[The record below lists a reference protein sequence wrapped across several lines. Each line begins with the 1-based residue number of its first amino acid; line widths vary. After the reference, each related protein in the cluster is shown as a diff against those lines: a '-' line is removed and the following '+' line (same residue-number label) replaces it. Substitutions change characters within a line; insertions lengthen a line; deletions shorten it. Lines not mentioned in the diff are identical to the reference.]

1 MMKIKKLFILLPVL
15 LTVSCSEPEEQ
26 RFFMPTATLD
36 APEQV
41 DAESGI
47 LPVSVVFS
55 HPAEI
60 ETQVTL
66 VLSGDAAENVNYA
79 LDSHS
84 ATIAKGTD
92 KITFEVRLLNDNI
105 SKERLDFQILLAP
118 GKNYSLASEK
128 DGVRY
133 VAVTKEIKVPFI
145 KIMTEDK
152 CVNPYLGPIIHLSL
166 EANAPVKNDL
176 TLSIVDL
183 EGIMT
188 EGRDFFN
195 ADGGECKASISA
207 GETKGTI
214 NILLAKIDQSGYDKI
229 VKFALAADNTQFV
242 AESGYEN
249 TAVRL
254 FDPIV
259 DFSNILRTYA
269 QNDGIGYQERQS
281 IMKPDGTWE
290 GNKVIDMMPS
300 AEGSN
305 YLRPLKN
312 KYMSQWNCYSNNTG
326 GHILMLTEFLPDLAY
341 PAEYTIAD
349 YGASST
355 ARAFTTCDS
364 LFRFVA
370 DYDDP
375 HKGTVHLDSPRTFT
389 AFTALRSEWD
399 GGTNPDK
406 GWQIDS
412 RATKGD
418 ILASSSPMLKERIDV
433 TLIRLE
439 GTYDLTDLQNSIVF
453 TAWFTS
459 ESEIFMRNVD
469 TTLYD
474 VNREEDGS
482 WRVKYR
488 IYPR

>member
-1 MMKIKKLFILLPVL
+1 
-15 LTVSCSEPEEQ
+15 
-26 RFFMPTATLD
+26 
-36 APEQV
+36 
-41 DAESGI
+41 
-47 LPVSVVFS
+47 
-55 HPAEI
+55 
-60 ETQVTL
+60 
-66 VLSGDAAENVNYA
+66 
-79 LDSHS
+79 
-84 ATIAKGTD
+84 
-92 KITFEVRLLNDNI
+92 
-105 SKERLDFQILLAP
+105 
-118 GKNYSLASEK
+118 
-128 DGVRY
+128 
-133 VAVTKEIKVPFI
+133 
-145 KIMTEDK
+145 
-152 CVNPYLGPIIHLSL
+152 
-166 EANAPVKNDL
+166 
-176 TLSIVDL
+176 
-183 EGIMT
+183 
-188 EGRDFFN
+188 
-195 ADGGECKASISA
+195 
-207 GETKGTI
+207 
-214 NILLAKIDQSGYDKI
+214 
-229 VKFALAADNTQFV
+229 
-242 AESGYEN
+242 
-249 TAVRL
+249 
-254 FDPIV
+254 
-259 DFSNILRTYA
+259 
-269 QNDGIGYQERQS
+269 
-281 IMKPDGTWE
+281 
-290 GNKVIDMMPS
+290 
-300 AEGSN
+300 
-305 YLRPLKN
+305 
-312 KYMSQWNCYSNNTG
+312 
-326 GHILMLTEFLPDLAY
+326 MLTEFLPDLAY

-482 WRVKYR
+482 
-488 IYPR
+488 